1 MTALEAASPDL
12 TTGWETT
19 LPPEDTELR
28 RFVLAWSEY
37 LAGPVVIH
45 PDRSPVATASI
56 SLSVMSGR
64 AKGRKGSV
72 TG

>member
-37 LAGPVVIH
+37 LAGPVQALGGRVVRT
-45 PDRSPVATASI
+45 PDALTTDLGRPASYW
-56 SLSVMSGR
+56 
-64 AKGRKGSV
+64 
-72 TG
+72 T